1 MIRLVSLLVV
11 LFLAAPNLL
20 IIASSFS
27 ATSSFG
33 IPWDGLSLQW
43 YANLFTRS
51 TFRSGLMLSLGLAAL
66 ATVLGTAI
74 GTAAAFAVVR
84 YRFPGRGLINALVMG
99 PLIVPEVVMGLSFLI
114 MLNALLFGV
123 AIVNLLLLHLVI
135 VLPLVVRVMIG
146 NLQRT
151 DPQLE
156 AAAQLLGATPA
167 RAVLSVTLPIVARGM
182 IGAMLLAFVM
192 SFHNFTATFFLVSS
206 EATLPIAIYQYVR
219 TESDPTVAALSSLL
233 MIGMLGIVLLTAR
246 VMGLDKVV
254 R

>member
-1 MIRLVSLLVV
+1 MIRAVSLLVI

-27 ATSSFG
+27 TTSSFG

-51 TFRSGLMLSLGLAAL
+51 TFGSGLLLSVGLAGL
-66 ATVLGTAI
+66 ATLIGTAI

-114 MLNALLFGV
+114 MLNAMLLGIT
-123 AIVNLLLLHLVI
+123 IVNLLLLHLVI
-135 VLPLVVRVMIG
+135 VLPFVVRVMIG

-151 DPQLE
+151 DPDLE

-167 RAVLSVTLPIVARGM
+167 RAVVHVTLPIIARGM
-182 IGAMLLAFVM
+182 TGAMLLAFVM
-192 SFHNFTATFFLVSS
+192 SFHNFTATLFLVSS

-233 MIGMLGIVLLTAR
+233 MVGMLGIVLLTSR
-246 VMGLDKVV
+246 LMGLDKVV